1 MTAGASADGHRVVV
15 SGGWYLDN
23 DQPWEQMF
31 TLDLQAGITDPAQRA
46 RILGGEAA
54 LWSESQDS
62 SNLDSRAW
70 PRAAAIAERLWSPV
84 QTQVPGDI
92 AAPADVAR
100 PRLLQFR
107 CLLVRRG
114 VAAGTVSGGPIKDRG
129 PCGIE
134 LETETDP
141 IALPLDD
148 VGRR

>member
-1 MTAGASADGHRVVV
+1 MPNNVLIFRSR
-15 SGGWYLDN
+15 YLDN
-23 DQPWEQMF
+23 DQPWEPMF
-31 TLDLQAGITDPAQRA
+31 ALDPQAGITDPAQRA

-54 LWSESQDS
+54 LWSESQDL

-84 QTQVPGDI
+84 QTQQAHGDS
-92 AAPADVAR
+92 AAAADAAR

-107 CLLVRRG
+107 W
-114 VAAGTVSGGPIKDRG
+114 TVSGAPVKDRG

-141 IALPLDD
+141 IAPPVDA
-148 VGRR
+148 GRR

>member
-1 MTAGASADGHRVVV
+1 MPNNVLIFRSR
-15 SGGWYLDN
+15 YLDN
-23 DQPWEQMF
+23 DQPWEPMF
-31 TLDLQAGITDPAQRA
+31 ALDPQAGITDPAQRA
-46 RILGGEAA
+46 RIVGGEAA
-54 LWSESQDS
+54 LWSESQDP

-84 QTQVPGDI
+84 QTQQAHGDS
-92 AAPADVAR
+92 AAAADAAR

-114 VAAGTVSGGPIKDRG
+114 VAAGTVSGAPVKDRG

-141 IALPLDD
+141 IAPPVDA
-148 VGRR
+148 GRR